1 MNERIVRW
9 VIQVIPTVLLIGCI
23 VAAFATNGWNVQAT
37 LFAEDPVETAKSLVD
52 FNPDASGGGQEFFKV
67 NDVSLSGDRV
77 TVEIEIHS
85 PINMPVTVEELSGD
99 MPVGNGAST
108 ISLSEP
114 VTIPAKGSANL
125 NLEGALPDI
134 TAISD
139 PHSLESQAIRNVSMT
154 FDIAGIRLKVKQPD
168 DVGGII

>member
-9 VIQVIPTVLLIGCI
+9 IIQVIPTILLIGCI
-23 VAAFATNGWNVQAT
+23 VAAFATNGWDVRAT
-37 LFAEDPVETAKSLVD
+37 LFAEDPMETAKSLVD
-52 FNPDASGGGQEFFKV
+52 FNPDASGGGPEFFKV

-77 TVEIEIHS
+77 TVELDIHS

-125 NLEGALPDI
+125 NLEGALDI

-139 PHSLESQAIRNVSMT
+139 PHSLENQAIRNVSMT
-154 FDIAGIRLKVKQPD
+154 LNIAGIRLKVKQPK